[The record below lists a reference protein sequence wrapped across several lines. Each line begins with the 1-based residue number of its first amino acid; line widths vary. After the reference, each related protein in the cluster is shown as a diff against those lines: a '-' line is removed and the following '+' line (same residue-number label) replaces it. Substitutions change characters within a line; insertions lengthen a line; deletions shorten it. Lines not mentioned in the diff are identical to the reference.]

1 MNTIEIRKQFGDE
14 VDTIEESIENYM
26 RWQQGDSEYCY
37 HCGIQDEDEAA
48 YKFYDNFIKQRVV
61 EDINKLRGLVE
72 KVDRSKNE

>member
-37 HCGIQDEDEAA
+37 RCGIEDEDEAA